1 MKSYIGCS
9 LNNDERYCATSGGV
23 GSALLR
29 YLFSEN
35 VVTTAISFKYNVDK
49 LMFEPYLIYD
59 IEDYKIT
66 SSIYHEIDL
75 LSFLRENI
83 GKIRGTFA
91 CFALPCQVRPIKN
104 FLKKMGHESVIIGLT
119 CSSQLSI
126 DATYFLLDK
135 LKINRGDV
143 KYIQYRGNGWPS
155 GVQIYKSDGSKLI
168 IPNNKSLWTDIF
180 HSRLFIKRKC
190 FLCQNTLNC
199 YSDISLADPWL
210 KEFIDTET
218 IGQSLIVTNSRLGQD
233 CLNSASKEGYIRI
246 THIDS
251 TKVIESQS
259 QTIKKKEK
267 FKRKTFMND
276 LYIRICTSL
285 LYRKLA
291 LSNNLIFK
299 AHVFIKN
306 KLEYHFYIK

>member
-9 LNNDERYCATSGGV
+9 LNNEERYRATSGGV

-59 IEDYKIT
+59 IKDYEIT

-75 LSFLRENI
+75 LSFLKEKI
-83 GKIRGTFA
+83 SEIRGTFA
-91 CFALPCQVRPIKN
+91 CFCLPCQVRSIKG
-104 FLKKMGHESVIIGLT
+104 FLEKMGHECIIIGLI

-126 DATYFLLDK
+126 DATYFLLK
-135 LKINRGDV
+135 RLKINRGDV

-180 HSRLFIKRKC
+180 HSRLFIKKKC

-210 KEFIDTET
+210 KEFTDTET
-218 IGQSLIVTNSRLGQD
+218 IGNSLIVANSKRGEEI
-233 CLNSASKEGYIRI
+233 LNLASKKDYIRI
-246 THIDS
+246 IHIDS
-251 TKVIESQS
+251 SKVIESQS
-259 QTIKKKEK
+259 LTIKKKEK

-276 LYIRICTSL
+276 LYIRICTSS